1 MANTNFT
8 VHNGLTVGPTTI
20 DAATGNINSSGNIT
34 ITGSVFLGTSLNYTP
49 LYARLQ
55 HGDNINN
62 YVQLVVQNQNNGNQ
76 ATTDIVA
83 VANNGN
89 DNDTFIDFGI
99 NSSGYNQAAYNLTG
113 PNDGYLY
120 VAGNTS
126 TGGGNLVIS
135 TYTLKDIVFS
145 LAGSATGNEIARFR
159 ANTNSFVVSSSTTS
173 TSTSTGALIVN
184 GGAGISGTVTAANVS
199 SVSGTNVGYLTADSN
214 YVHIGAASATQLNFK
229 VAGQTPAFIGANG
242 SVVVTGNTSLQSN
255 GYGNIYVQTATGGV
269 SGYVIAD
276 TSNVHVGSYTNT
288 QVNFKQNNTTAAFID
303 TSGNFNIVNA
313 LKVAGNTTFV
323 NTQTIT
329 TTDTIAA
336 PAINAGTIGN
346 SGASFTGASL
356 TVTGTTNL
364 QGTTNGATINAT
376 TLQGGTIGN
385 SGAVLYG
392 TLNSS
397 SASQTNITAVGTLGS
412 LTVSGTTNLQGTTN
426 GATINATTLQ
436 GGTIGNSGAVLY
448 GTLNSASAAQTNITS
463 VGTLSG
469 LTVSGAI
476 VPSSNASINIG
487 GTGSQ
492 YFNNVYAV
500 NFLGTSTTAKYADL
514 AERYT
519 SDAEYES
526 GTVVDFGGDAE
537 VTLSNID
544 GSQYVAGV
552 VSTNPAYMMNS
563 DADGLYIALTG
574 RVPTKVTG
582 PVRKGQMMVSNGD
595 GTARSENNPKMGS
608 VIGKALE
615 NFGDGVGVIEVVV
628 GRL

>member
-313 LKVAGNTTFV
+313 LKVAGNTTFI
-323 NTQTIT
+323 NTTVIN
-329 TTDTIAA
+329 TTDTLSA
-336 PAINAGTIGN
+336 P
-346 SGASFTGASL
+346 
-356 TVTGTTNL
+356 TV
-364 QGTTNGATINAT
+364 QA
-376 TLQGGTIGN
+376 GTIGN

-563 DADGLYIALTG
+563 DADGLYIALVG

-595 GTARSENNPKMGS
+595 GTARGENNPIMGS

>member
-313 LKVAGNTTFV
+313 LKVAGNTTFI
-323 NTQTIT
+323 NTTVIN
-329 TTDTIAA
+329 TTDTLSA
-336 PAINAGTIGN
+336 P
-346 SGASFTGASL
+346 
-356 TVTGTTNL
+356 TV
-364 QGTTNGATINAT
+364 QA
-376 TLQGGTIGN
+376 
-385 SGAVLYG
+385 
-392 TLNSS
+392 
-397 SASQTNITAVGTLGS
+397 
-412 LTVSGTTNLQGTTN
+412 
-426 GATINATTLQ
+426 
-436 GGTIGNSGAVLY
+436 GTIGNSGAVLY